1 MNKNALYILFGYGS
15 YVYGTNTPSSDR
27 DFICLSQFTD
37 VYEDPRGICQ
47 AHSLEDFKKKIIE
60 HDVSILES
68 MSLILSNNAEQ
79 FRIMPWAEEY
89 LFEILTCY
97 RKNFNIPSLRKSFS
111 QVSSNSFVKAKKKV
125 VLENE
130 DSYIGIKSLF
140 HSIRILDF
148 GTQIAKNKNHYIW
161 DFHSCN
167 DIWKDILSH
176 KEAFLDCVGNEEKY
190 KELIQPWKKLYNE
203 KHSDFKKV
211 TEKF

>member
-1 MNKNALYILFGYGS
+1 MDKNVLYILFGYGS
-15 YVYGTNTPSSDR
+15 RVYGTNTPSSDR
-27 DFICLSQFTD
+27 DFICLSQSTD
-37 VYEDPRGICQ
+37 VYEDPRGTCQ
-47 AHSLEDFKKKIIE
+47 AYSLEDFKKKIIE

-68 MSLILSNNAEQ
+68 ISLILSHNTDQ
-79 FRIMPWAEEY
+79 FRIMPWADEY

-97 RKNFNIPSLRKSFS
+97 KENFNIPSLRKSFS
-111 QVSSNSFVKAKKKV
+111 QVSSNSFVKAKKKI

-161 DFHSCN
+161 DFRSCN
-167 DIWKDILSH
+167 DIWLEIYSKKDEIM
-176 KEAFLDCVGNEEKY
+176 KCVGNEEEY
-190 KELIQPWKKLYNE
+190 KKLTQPWKKLYNE
-203 KHSDFKKV
+203 KHSEFKKV